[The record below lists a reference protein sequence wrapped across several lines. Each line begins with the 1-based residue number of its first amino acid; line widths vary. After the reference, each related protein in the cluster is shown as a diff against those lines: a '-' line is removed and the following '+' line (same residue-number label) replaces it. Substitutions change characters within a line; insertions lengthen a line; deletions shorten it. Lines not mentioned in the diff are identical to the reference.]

1 MLSNV
6 GGGGSLAVDDRG
18 LVVDN
23 KQIRFYFDDGLLRLY
38 NGSYVGLPVSG
49 CVISS
54 VSIYHLLQSI
64 MVGKC

>member
-6 GGGGSLAVDDRG
+6 DGGGSLAVDDRG
-18 LVVDN
+18 LVVDH

-49 CVISS
+49 
-54 VSIYHLLQSI
+54 
-64 MVGKC
+64 

>member
-18 LVVDN
+18 LVVDD
-23 KQIRFYFDDGLLRLY
+23 KEIGFYFDNGLLRLF

-49 CVISS
+49 
-54 VSIYHLLQSI
+54 
-64 MVGKC
+64 